1 VPGWHKYASEPN
13 EPARLN
19 EKLASLISVVGS
31 ADARP
36 TKQAVELVE
45 MYSSQI
51 DEQLEQLQAVMAAD
65 VVGFNA
71 LVEASNLP
79 AVQ

>member
-1 VPGWHKYASEPN
+1 M
-13 EPARLN
+13 
-19 EKLASLISVVGS
+19 GS

-45 MYSSQI
+45 IYSSQI
-51 DEQLEQLQAVMAAD
+51 DDQLEQLQAVMAAD
-65 VVGFNA
+65 VVDFNA
-71 LVEASNLP
+71 LAEATNLP